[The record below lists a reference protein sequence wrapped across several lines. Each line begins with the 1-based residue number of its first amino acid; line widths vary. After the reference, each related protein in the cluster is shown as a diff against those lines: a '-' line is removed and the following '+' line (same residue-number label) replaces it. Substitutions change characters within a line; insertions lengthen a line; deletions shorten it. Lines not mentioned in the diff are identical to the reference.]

1 LHSSWNLPHSE
12 RPAISPSARTTK
24 ALPRMGRA
32 LARLPA
38 ATDATGVPRTTT
50 EEARVAAAI
59 RIALGECNCSRGL
72 NWRRGFQTAAFDGGS
87 DKA

>member
-1 LHSSWNLPHSE
+1 
-12 RPAISPSARTTK
+12 
-24 ALPRMGRA
+24 MGRA

-59 RIALGECNCSRGL
+59 RIASGECLLAPSELEGRL
-72 NWRRGFQTAAFDGGS
+72 PTAAF
-87 DKA
+87 